1 MSDLILSNKSS
12 QEVDAL
18 KQSSGKKFYSIYH
31 EYVALVCSWIGT
43 ASIAENS
50 CCIHMSWCPLCIDCK
65 YFNFRSATESFNNI

>member
-12 QEVDAL
+12 QGVDAL
-18 KQSSGKKFYSIYH
+18 KQLSGKKSYSIY
-31 EYVALVCSWIGT
+31 EYVALVCSSIGT

-50 CCIHMSWCPLCIDCK
+50 CYIHMSWCPLCIDCK